1 MSLVELLVAFAI
13 SSVILAGLTYMMV
26 TSLKLYGRT
35 NANVDAQNEAQ
46 TALNLV
52 VDSVM
57 SAKGVCMAETD
68 PARVTS
74 YPDEIVCAL
83 FGDLKIHDDNTMEF
97 TGDAIMWH
105 PALQEMYL
113 VSGTYG
119 LGTCTS
125 KAAAPVE
132 AIQAMRSSILPAS
145 REDRLPYL
153 MAQHVTMFDIKV
165 AESCF
170 DVAEPDATPTPT
182 PEGVSSEK
190 FYFHNPLTVE
200 IDMEFEVTY
209 QSDKKATKT
218 ISDSVGV
225 RNRLNYVYVQRV
237 GDAMVKYLRK

>member
-68 PARVTS
+68 PARVAS

-97 TGDAIMWH
+97 
-105 PALQEMYL
+105 
-113 VSGTYG
+113 
-119 LGTCTS
+119 
-125 KAAAPVE
+125 
-132 AIQAMRSSILPAS
+132 IQYEKLSLTDWDSLAS
-145 REDRLPYL
+145 R
-153 MAQHVTMFDIKV
+153 
-165 AESCF
+165 
-170 DVAEPDATPTPT
+170 
-182 PEGVSSEK
+182 
-190 FYFHNPLTVE
+190 LTGNA
-200 IDMEFEVTY
+200 F
-209 QSDKKATKT
+209 
-218 ISDSVGV
+218 GV
-225 RNRLNYVYVQRV
+225 RNVWAR
-237 GDAMVKYLRK
+237 YLHK